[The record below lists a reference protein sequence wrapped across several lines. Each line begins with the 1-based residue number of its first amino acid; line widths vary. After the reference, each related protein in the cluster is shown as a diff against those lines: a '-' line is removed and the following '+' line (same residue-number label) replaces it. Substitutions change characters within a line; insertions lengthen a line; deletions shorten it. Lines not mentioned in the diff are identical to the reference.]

1 MLKYNAMVFIARY
14 CGEIV
19 ELNTI
24 SQDILDCNIDKVE
37 FIPIQSG
44 GFMDQEIEDGRYAET
59 YFAVDMGGN
68 WVNPYNAILITSV
81 YNATINCV
89 GSKIG
94 DNIVKILSYLV
105 AKKTIKMISF
115 TEFDNYLLNIVI

>member
-1 MLKYNAMVFIARY
+1 MLKYNAMVFTARY

-24 SQDILDCNIDKVE
+24 SQDELDCNGDSVE

-44 GFMDQEIEDGRYAET
+44 SFMDQEIEGGRYAET

-68 WVNPYNAILITSV
+68 WVNPYNAILTTTA
-81 YNATINCV
+81 YNATINGV
-89 GSKIG
+89 GSEIG

-105 AKKTIKMISF
+105 AKK
-115 TEFDNYLLNIVI
+115 NYKDDFIY